1 MYIIPYILHTY
12 QIQLEYQKQ
21 LMIHKD
27 IEYTSHNQFGPRD
40 TALRTQKKDA
50 YLNSF
55 ESIPHGIYA
64 LIIMDGNAVS

>member
-1 MYIIPYILHTY
+1 
-12 QIQLEYQKQ
+12 
-21 LMIHKD
+21 MIHKD